1 MPHPLSREDLRIL
14 LREADAGARRM
25 QRRYHLSREDGED
38 VRQDLLADFLSRI
51 EGFDTTRGSLGAF
64 AGRVMANRST
74 RLAKHFIRHRKIFG
88 AVPVCPD
95 SLNPNAGDASRPG
108 HVGEI
113 LGPTA
118 YQERWT
124 DPMAQVERS
133 VDLARCLCLL
143 DEAGQRLASGLAGE
157 TAHQLAKR
165 GENSR
170 SDLYRQARRIR
181 LALVALGLEAA

>member
-1 MPHPLSREDLRIL
+1 MPHPFSHADLRTL

-38 VRQDLLADFLSRI
+38 VRQDLLADILSRM
-51 EGFDTTRGSLGAF
+51 EAFDTDRGSLGAF

-74 RLAKHFIRHRKIFG
+74 RLAKYVIRHRKIFG
-88 AVPVCPD
+88 AAPVCLE
-95 SLNPNAGDASRPG
+95 SLHPSAGDGARGGDGSAGQG
-108 HVGEI
+108 H
-113 LGPTA
+113 
-118 YQERWT
+118 WT

-143 DEAGQRLASGLAGE
+143 EAAEQRLAIGLAGE

-165 GENSR
+165 GGGSR

-181 LALVALGLEAA
+181 LSLVALGLEAA